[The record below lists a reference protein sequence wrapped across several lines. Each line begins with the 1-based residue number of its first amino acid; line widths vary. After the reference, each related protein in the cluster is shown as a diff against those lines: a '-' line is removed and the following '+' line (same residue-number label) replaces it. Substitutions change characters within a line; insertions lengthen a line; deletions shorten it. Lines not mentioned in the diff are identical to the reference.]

1 MLVPEGG
8 RGDVRQISVSRRQ
21 VRAAAGGASALVLAL
36 TVGTAANFWSV
47 PVAIQRDEVVAENAA
62 LQARLADVD
71 KRIAALEP
79 LIDRVR
85 AYDEQLRQLGSRE
98 ALPGFGPLDTEEAEA
113 RQAWIDG
120 VVPDVPRSEPEV
132 GVEARLAGI
141 EDAVAALGGSLEDY
155 PQLLARFGGAQAALP
170 QIWPVEGVL
179 TSPFGYRHSPF
190 GHQWKMHTG
199 LDIGA
204 GWGSPILATNDG
216 LVSFAGWDQGHG
228 NTVEIDHGHGVTTR
242 YCHAS
247 RLLVD
252 AGDLVATGD
261 VIALVGSTG
270 MSTGPHLHYE
280 ILVDGEKV
288 DPLPYL
294 P

>member
-120 VVPDVPRSEPEV
+120 E
-132 GVEARLAGI
+132 
-141 EDAVAALGGSLEDY
+141 
-155 PQLLARFGGAQAALP
+155 
-170 QIWPVEGVL
+170 
-179 TSPFGYRHSPF
+179 
-190 GHQWKMHTG
+190 
-199 LDIGA
+199 IGRA
-204 GWGSPILATNDG
+204 H
-216 LVSFAGWDQGHG
+216 V
-228 NTVEIDHGHGVTTR
+228 
-242 YCHAS
+242 
-247 RLLVD
+247 
-252 AGDLVATGD
+252 
-261 VIALVGSTG
+261 
-270 MSTGPHLHYE
+270 
-280 ILVDGEKV
+280 
-288 DPLPYL
+288 
-294 P
+294 